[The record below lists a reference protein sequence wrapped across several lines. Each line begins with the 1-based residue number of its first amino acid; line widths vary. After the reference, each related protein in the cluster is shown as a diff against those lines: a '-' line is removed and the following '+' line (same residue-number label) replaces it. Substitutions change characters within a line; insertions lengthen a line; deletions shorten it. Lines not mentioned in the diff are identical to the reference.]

1 MHVYFYHSNVCISQI
16 YVANDEDINLLHFFL
31 DSVVTNI
38 MRTSNTLTNLR
49 VEINNADSNEE
60 NVVYVL
66 RQLIGD
72 FELRIL

>member
-1 MHVYFYHSNVCISQI
+1 
-16 YVANDEDINLLHFFL
+16 VANDEDINLLHFFL

-38 MRTSNTLTNLR
+38 RRTFNTLTNLR
-49 VEINNADSNEE
+49 VEINNANSNEE
-60 NVVYVL
+60 NVVYAL